1 MFDQAEEHFQRCAW
15 MGLRV
20 GASNAAWLLRRDK
33 RAPVVGHHR
42 GREGREVTEGRGGRE
57 GPVSREDHAFGY
69 SVMAAQQGDL
79 VEHVAMATAL
89 SNTVRSQEVSRVS
102 RKEEVTGEAKREVT
116 KSTLGEKEVG
126 KERGQ
131 WTDVDYWHGM
141 DRRRQAVLAWEG
153 ASVVGSS
160 EATVELGLKYVW
172 GDEALAIGRNE
183 TRARVYLNSC
193 VNVFGQSIHDTF
205 SVECLPAQLLLWW
218 LDGKDLYDRSMAMDV
233 AQEMTRVYRGVV
245 GYLF

>member
-42 GREGREVTEGRGGRE
+42 EREGREVHVTEGRE

-89 SNTVRSQEVSRVS
+89 SNTVRRQEVSRVS
-102 RKEEVTGEAKREVT
+102 RKEEVTGKAKREVT

-172 GDEALAIGRNE
+172 GDEALAIDRNE

-233 AQEMTRVYRGVV
+233 AQVYRSVV

>member
-1 MFDQAEEHFQRCAW
+1 
-15 MGLRV
+15 
-20 GASNAAWLLRRDK
+20 
-33 RAPVVGHHR
+33 
-42 GREGREVTEGRGGRE
+42 
-57 GPVSREDHAFGY
+57 
-69 SVMAAQQGDL
+69 
-79 VEHVAMATAL
+79 
-89 SNTVRSQEVSRVS
+89 
-102 RKEEVTGEAKREVT
+102 
-116 KSTLGEKEVG
+116 
-126 KERGQ
+126 
-131 WTDVDYWHGM
+131 M

-172 GDEALAIGRNE
+172 GDEALAIDRNE